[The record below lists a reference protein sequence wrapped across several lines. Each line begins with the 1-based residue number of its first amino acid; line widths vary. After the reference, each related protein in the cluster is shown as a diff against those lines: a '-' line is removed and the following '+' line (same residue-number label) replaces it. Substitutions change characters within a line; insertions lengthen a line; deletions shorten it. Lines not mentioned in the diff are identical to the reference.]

1 MRKSFWVSITLG
13 LLAYLVLPLPGSTKP
28 LSERIDATRAKID
41 RKKHREGVLTDD
53 ISAFQNRIRGL
64 QGQIRSLQ
72 QRQARIQVSLDRK
85 RAELLEVRDRLEKA
99 KDRLERLRA
108 DLKVAEAA
116 LANRLVEIYK
126 DGQPD
131 VLTVVLESNGF
142 ADMLERTDYLK
153 RVSDQD
159 RQIVSRVRVLKRQA
173 AEQTRLLADLEQ
185 KVEAAADAIL
195 AKRNQLAAAKAE
207 YANSRDQ
214 LATARDGRRQLLSKV
229 RDQRQHAQEDLES
242 LEKEQARVQ
251 AALQGSPGPIK
262 KGSGRLIWPVNGPI
276 SGVFGENRG
285 DHIHQGIDIVAD
297 EGVPIRA
304 ADGGRVALAGWTGGY
319 GNYTCIQ
326 HNSSLSTCYA
336 HQSRI
341 GVSVGQT
348 VKQGQVIGA
357 VGNTGH
363 SFGAHLHFEVRING
377 TAVDPMGYL

>member
-326 HNSSLSTCYA
+326 HTSSLSTCYG